1 MLQDAK
7 DIGLTCFYG
16 LVASFWTLTGMYA
29 EQYLGASA
37 GQVLFMGSIAALVSL
52 LVYVHCVKTARNI
65 FYEHALVFFSLFGY
79 HRNGYN
85 YDELSDRILESFD
98 EDITM
103 KEYFGAMWIRS
114 IIGNISLSL
123 LLLAVS
129 IISSVA
135 NCNAIY
141 RILQLLT
148 GILVSWIFIKQEKVS
163 LFTLLVIVPLSI
175 IGILLVVQPGFIFDY
190 ILNDSD
196 NDDDGDNGVS
206 YVGVILLIMA
216 AIIRMMANLIVKKF
230 KQIPWY
236 MIGFTVAVGGI
247 LVGFIDICVEY
258 WYSNDTSIWNNL
270 IFANSDESIGVLI
283 GYNSIVFL
291 WGFQDFFVTFL
302 LTHLYQ
308 NANFVIVT
316 LIGTVIRTLFVYLL
330 EYLIFDTSLNGWTY
344 LGMTIMIIV
353 TLLYNGQAIYQN
365 KKKQQQ
371 QESQSSCHSNAIYYS
386 PIMST
391 EIDDID
397 GKVNRALSIDSAL
410 QVIEKD
416 IHVKFH
422 QSSL

>member
-7 DIGLTCFYG
+7 DIGLTCFYA

-52 LVYVHCVKTARNI
+52 LAYVGSVKTARNI
-65 FYEHALVFFSLFGY
+65 FYEHTLVFCSLFGY
-79 HRNGYN
+79 RRDGYN
-85 YDELSDRILESFD
+85 YDELKVRILESFD
-98 EDITM
+98 EDITL
-103 KEYFGAMWIRS
+103 KEYFGAMWARS
-114 IIGNISLSL
+114 IIGNIALSL

-141 RILQLLT
+141 RIIQLLT
-148 GILVSWIFIKQEKVS
+148 GIFVSWIFIKQEKVS

-190 ILNDSD
+190 ILND
-196 NDDDGDNGVS
+196 DDGDNGVS
-206 YVGVILLIMA
+206 YIGVILLIMA
-216 AIIRMMANLIVKKF
+216 AVIRMMGNLIIKKF
-230 KQIPWY
+230 KHIPWY

-283 GYNSIVFL
+283 GYNCVVFL

-308 NANFVIVT
+308 NANFVVVT
-316 LIGTVIRTLFVYLL
+316 LIGTVVRTLFVYLL
-330 EYLIFDTSLNGWTY
+330 EYLIFATSLNGWTY
-344 LGMTIMIIV
+344 LGMTIMIAV
-353 TLLYNGQAIYQN
+353 TLLYNGQTIYQN

-371 QESQSSCHSNAIYYS
+371 QEQQFSQSGHSNAIYYS
-386 PIMST
+386 PIIST

-397 GKVNRALSIDSAL
+397 GKVDRALSVDSAL
-410 QVIEKD
+410 HVVKKD